1 MKSTVIVPFL
11 AALALSASAAL
22 AQQPPPS
29 PPGNGPMAHGA
40 WRMNGADMQK
50 HRAEFCSDIAPRAV
64 GKLAYLEAKLQLTD
78 RQKPQFERWKNVVLT
93 SIKEHAEQC
102 ATMKMPEMDASVVEK
117 LKRQEQHLKTRLADL
132 QAQMPAL
139 ESLASSLNQDQ
150 MRILDRAAM
159 HLREEHGRMMARM
172 GGMRERFMMM
182 HRGDDHVTTGG
193 EDGAPPPS
201 N

>member
-1 MKSTVIVPFL
+1 MKSALIVPFL
-11 AALALSASAAL
+11 AALALSASAAV
-22 AQQPPPS
+22 AQQPPP
-29 PPGNGPMAHGA
+29 PTQADGPMARGA
-40 WRMNGADMQK
+40 WRMNGEDMQK

-64 GKLAYLEAKLQLTD
+64 GKLAYLEARLQLTD
-78 RQKPQFERWKNVVLT
+78 RQKPLFERWKNTVL
-93 SIKEHAEQC
+93 SSVNAHADKC
-102 ATMKMPEMDASVVEK
+102 ATWKRPEMDASVVEK

-172 GGMRERFMMM
+172 GGMREHFMMM